1 MISALLKSLRR
12 ARPAPPATPEGRRI
26 YAIGDIH
33 GRADLLARLHETI
46 LADAHAAG
54 PAQCVVVYVGDYVD
68 RGLHVREVIDLLLD
82 SALPGFESVHIKG
95 NHEDMMLLFLD
106 DAAAGPLWL
115 ANGGDATLASY
126 GVGGWRPPLDEEA
139 LDTLQARLREALP
152 PRHEAFLRGLRTN
165 HVEGDYLFVHAG
177 LRPGVPLDRQTEH
190 DLLWIREEFLG
201 SRADHGKIVVHGH
214 SINYQPEEFVNRI
227 GIDTGA
233 FATGHLTCLVLD
245 GTQRWILAT

>member
-1 MISALLKSLRR
+1 MISALFKSLRR
-12 ARPAPPATPEGRRI
+12 ARPAPPAAPEGRRL

-33 GRADLLARLHETI
+33 GRADLLAGLHETI
-46 LADAHAAG
+46 LADSRAAG
-54 PAQCVVVYVGDYVD
+54 SAHCVAVYVGDYVD

-82 SALPGFESVHIKG
+82 SALPGFESIHIRG
-95 NHEDMMLLFLD
+95 NHEEMLLAFLD

-115 ANGGDATLASY
+115 ANGGDSTLASY

-152 PRHEAFLRGLRTN
+152 PRHEAFLRGLRTY
-165 HVEGDYLFVHAG
+165 HVEGGYLFVHAG
-177 LRPGVPLDRQTEH
+177 LRPGVPLEDQTEH
-190 DLLWIREEFLG
+190 DLLWIREEFLD

-214 SINYQPEEFVNRI
+214 SINYQPEEHPNRI

-245 GTQRWILAT
+245 GTERWILAT